1 MEKPG
6 SRKVKLNRVVT
17 FRILRGSLWC
27 GIALLAGCGTS
38 HEGSVQ
44 IAGGQAISLARRGQ
58 GFREAENSLG
68 TVTHATLTAVDQDG
82 NKYLR
87 WVFGFA
93 LKRPAQLRSVRV
105 EDVSAPVATLLV
117 NDQAPATTTNQ
128 WTGFGGLIEAS
139 TTGIPWLFDNSD
151 TTRVFRLTITEMSG
165 QSYVLYQG
173 EFFPARKKGEIRR
186 QFGMS

>member
-1 MEKPG
+1 MKKPG
-6 SRKVKLNRVVT
+6 SRKVKPNRIVT
-17 FRILRGSLWC
+17 FQILRGSLWC

-38 HEGSVQ
+38 HQGSVQ
-44 IAGGQAISLARRGQ
+44 IAGGQAVPLARRGQ
-58 GFREAENSLG
+58 GFRQAENSLG
-68 TVTHATLTAVDQDG
+68 TVTSATLTAVNQDG

-87 WVFGFA
+87 WAFVFA

-105 EDVSAPVATLLV
+105 EDVSDPAATLLI

-139 TTGIPWLFDNSD
+139 ATGIPWLFNNSD

-173 EFFPARKKGEIRR
+173 ESFPARRKGEMRR
-186 QFGMS
+186 QLGVS

>member
-1 MEKPG
+1 LEKPA
-6 SRKVKLNRVVT
+6 SRKVKSNRAVT
-17 FRILRGSLWC
+17 YNFLRGFLWC
-27 GIALLAGCGTS
+27 GIALLVGCGTS
-38 HEGSVQ
+38 REGTVQ
-44 IAGGQAISLARRGQ
+44 IAGGQSIPLARRGQ

-68 TVTHATLTAVDQDG
+68 TVTNATLTAVDQDG

-139 TTGIPWLFDNSD
+139 ATGIPWLFDNSD

-173 EFFPARKKGEIRR
+173 EFFPARRKGEIRR